1 MSELPRFEEYE
12 IVEPITKEKIE
23 HEDNALQYPK
33 RKLSKVSKVE
43 KVVAGIFVA
52 FALLTAAVTVMMT
65 TMISKAEEVVSLI
78 QIGNVS
84 KQDEINKLE
93 QEKIELSRTERIK
106 EAAEKGNME
115 IVDTNIRNV
124 E

>member
-1 MSELPRFEEYE
+1 MAELPKFEEFE
-12 IVEPITKEKIE
+12 MLEPLIKEKTSE
-23 HEDNALQYPK
+23 EENALQYPK
-33 RKLSKVSKVE
+33 HKLSRVSKIE
-43 KVVAGIFVA
+43 KVVAGLFIGLAFV
-52 FALLTAAVTVMMT
+52 TAAVTVKMT

-78 QIGNVS
+78 QIGNVT
-84 KQDEINKLE
+84 KQDDVDKLE

-115 IVDTNIRNV
+115 IVDNNIRNV